1 MCTNPNARVLSLA
14 EVKKK
19 LGDGN
24 AVLIDVREPSELK
37 SRGTVPTAVNIPV
50 GYINEA
56 FGMDDEDFKIII
68 GAEKPQSDDPVIFF
82 CVKGIR
88 AKNAQDL
95 VQNKFKYT
103 QSYFYPGSFEHL
115 L

>member
-1 MCTNPNARVLSLA
+1 MCTNPNGRVLSLA

-68 GAEKPQSDDPVIFF
+68 GAEKPQLMQIVFICSRLFIILIYV
-82 CVKGIR
+82 
-88 AKNAQDL
+88 
-95 VQNKFKYT
+95 
-103 QSYFYPGSFEHL
+103 SFML
-115 L
+115 TSQILD